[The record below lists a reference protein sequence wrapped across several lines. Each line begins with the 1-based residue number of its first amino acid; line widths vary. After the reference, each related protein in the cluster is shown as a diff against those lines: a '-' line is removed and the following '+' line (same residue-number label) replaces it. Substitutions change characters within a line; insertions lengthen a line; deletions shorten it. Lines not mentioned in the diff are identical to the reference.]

1 MHYFAPRTSY
11 YLALVTRTPLASIV
25 AYDISCITD
34 RYNENDGLVPSTSIL
49 PMKQSL
55 RMAFSFYPCLLVI
68 WYFYTIR
75 PALRISDFQMC
86 SYDFFV
92 DYQRLSGGQIYRHLV
107 DEFKNFGCLKKT
119 AYGPFSILLALISTF
134 VTLIPIYMCIYMG

>member
-1 MHYFAPRTSY
+1 MHYFAPRISY
-11 YLALVTRTPLASIV
+11 SLALVTRTPLASII
-25 AYDISCITD
+25 AYDISCVTE

-75 PALRISDFQMC
+75 PALRISDFQLL
-86 SYDFFV
+86 SSDFFE
-92 DYQRLSGGQIYRHLV
+92 YYRLSGGQIYRHLV
-107 DEFKNFGCLKKT
+107 YEFKNVGCLKNQT
-119 AYGPFSILLALISTF
+119 AYRPFRFCWCLL
-134 VTLIPIYMCIYMG
+134 VV